1 MFLAVCKIT
10 SSDPLEIPLMWNH
23 AVKITDNKQSHFGKD
38 ISIFSKRLNLH
49 DFAMANDSNKIEMLL
64 SHLEE
69 AKKSFP
75 NHDAFYF
82 EKLEIDKV
90 VNILT
95 EVKVQYFPN
104 GEMSVDYLYINYE
117 KCKAYKT
124 YFKYVTDDHS
134 NDLKL
139 LVELKILGCVNP
151 QSLSYSTCYSTN
163 DEFTQLIK
171 TYSKYSLKKLRKVI
185 DHLEK
190 EKTDDQQ
197 TRCT

>member
-1 MFLAVCKIT
+1 MFYAVCKIT

-23 AVKITDNKQSHFGKD
+23 AVKISDNKQSRFGKD

-49 DFAMANDSNKIEMLL
+49 DFAMTNDSNKIEMLL

-82 EKLEIDKV
+82 DRLEIDKA

-95 EVKVQYFPN
+95 EVKVQFLPN
-104 GEMSVDYLYINYE
+104 GEMSVEYLYINYE
-117 KCKAYKT
+117 KCKSYKVF
-124 YFKYVTDDHS
+124 FKYVTDDRS
-134 NDLKL
+134 SDLKL
-139 LVELKILGCVNP
+139 LAELMALGSTDP
-151 QSLSYSTCYSTN
+151 RSLSYPAYYSTN

-171 TYSKYSLKKLRKVI
+171 TYAKYGLKKLLKVI
-185 DHLEK
+185 DRLEK
-190 EKTDDQQ
+190 EKLNGY
-197 TRCT
+197 

>member
-1 MFLAVCKIT
+1 MFYAVCKIT
-10 SSDPLEIPLMWNH
+10 SSDPLEIPLMWNQ
-23 AVKITDNKQSHFGKD
+23 AVKVNVDKQSHFGKD

-69 AKKSFP
+69 VKKSFP
-75 NHDAFYF
+75 KHDAFYF
-82 EKLEIDKV
+82 EKLEIDKA

-104 GEMSVDYLYINYE
+104 GEMSVNYLYINYE

-124 YFKYVTDDHS
+124 YFKYVTDGHS

-139 LVELKILGCVNP
+139 LAELMTLGCVDP
-151 QSLSYSTCYSTN
+151 QSLSYPTYYSTN

-171 TYSKYSLKKLRKVI
+171 TYAKYSLKKLRKVI
-185 DHLEK
+185 DRLEK
-190 EKTDDQQ
+190 EKNNG
-197 TRCT
+197 